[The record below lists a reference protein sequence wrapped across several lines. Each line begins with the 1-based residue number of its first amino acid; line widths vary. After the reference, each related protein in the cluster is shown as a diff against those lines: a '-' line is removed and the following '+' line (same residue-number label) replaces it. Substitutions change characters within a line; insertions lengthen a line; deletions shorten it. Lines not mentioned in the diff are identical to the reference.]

1 MRTLALAIAFACAS
15 MTAIAIAGGQS
26 ASPFTQADS
35 DSFVRKIMLIEK
47 ISGSAG
53 SVSGGTVSGGAT
65 TARTRPNP
73 MQRLTAI
80 AEKELNAYFRYDMR
94 DSFPAGVT
102 EPTVTMLGD
111 GRVTATAVVDLDAV
125 RDAQQ
130 SSGWLNP
137 MRLLSGRLPV
147 TASGVLES
155 QHGTVRFL
163 LDGADVSGVPIP
175 KSLLQQVVSYYSRT
189 SERPEGVNLDD
200 AMDLPA
206 GIKEIRVQPGQ
217 AIIVQ

>member
-1 MRTLALAIAFACAS
+1 MRTLALAIALAWAS
-15 MTAIAIAGGQS
+15 MTAIAGQG

-35 DSFVRKIMLIEK
+35 DAFARKIILIEK
-47 ISGSAG
+47 IGT
-53 SVSGGTVSGGAT
+53 GGGAASGGAT

-163 LDGADVSGVPIP
+163 LDAADVSGVPIP
-175 KSLLQQVVSYYSRT
+175 KAMLQQVVSYYSRT

>member
-1 MRTLALAIAFACAS
+1 MRSLALAIAIACAS
-15 MTAIAIAGGQS
+15 IVAIGAQGA
-26 ASPFTQADS
+26 APFTQAES
-35 DSFVRKIMLIEK
+35 DSFVRKVIQIERLGTG
-47 ISGSAG
+47 GS
-53 SVSGGTVSGGAT
+53 AT

-80 AEKELNAYFRYDMR
+80 AERELNSYFRYDMR
-94 DSFPAGVT
+94 DSFPTGVT
-102 EPTVTMLGD
+102 EPTISLLGD

-125 RDAQQ
+125 RSAQQ
-130 SSGWLNP
+130 TGLLNP
-137 MRLLSGRLPV
+137 MRLLSGRLPI
-147 TASGVLES
+147 TASGVIES

-163 LDGADVSGVPIP
+163 LDNADVSGVPIP
-175 KSLLQQVVSYYSRT
+175 KTLLQQVVSYYSRT
-189 SERPEGVNLDD
+189 SERPDGVNLDD